1 VIEIHEDAVSAGE
14 PVLLIDDLIA
24 TGGTAE
30 AAVRLL
36 RKLNAE
42 VIGAS
47 FVIELTDLDGRSRLA
62 KLGVPCHSLLTFE
75 GD

>member
-1 VIEIHEDAVSAGE
+1 MIEVHEDAVSAGE

-30 AAVRLL
+30 AAVKLL

-42 VIGAS
+42 VVGAS
-47 FVIELTDLDGRSRLA
+47 FVIELTALGGSARLA
-62 KLGVPCHSLLTFE
+62 KLGVQCHSLLTFE